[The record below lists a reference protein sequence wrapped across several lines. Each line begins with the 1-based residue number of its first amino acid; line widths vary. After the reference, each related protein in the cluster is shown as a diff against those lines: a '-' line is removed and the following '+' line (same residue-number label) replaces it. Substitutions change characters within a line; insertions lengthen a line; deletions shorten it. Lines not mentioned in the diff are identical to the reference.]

1 MSEDHKTIIEN
12 WINAWNT
19 HDLGAAKE
27 VLAPEYVRHDA
38 NLPDVVGSE
47 AQLEFLAGIFSAFPD
62 LHLQTE
68 QLIAE
73 NDLVVARLIVQGTH
87 RGEFMGVAATGRRVK
102 FQAIDIYRLGGN
114 KIVEQWVVMDAL
126 GLLQQLGAIPG
137 PG

>member
-27 VLAPEYVRHDA
+27 VLAPGYVRHDA

-47 AQLEFLAGIFSAFPD
+47 AQLEFLAGIFSAFPE
-62 LHLQTE
+62 LHFQTE

-87 RGEFMGVAATGRRVK
+87 RGEFMGVAATGRQVK
-102 FQAIDIYRLGGN
+102 FQAVDIYHLGGN
-114 KIVEQWVVMDAL
+114 KIVEQWVIMDAL

>member
-27 VLAPEYVRHDA
+27 VLAHEYVRHDA

-47 AQLEFLAGIFSAFPD
+47 AQLEFLAGIFSAFPE
-62 LHLQTE
+62 LHFQTE

-87 RGEFMGVAATGRRVK
+87 RGEFMGVAATGRQVK
-102 FQAIDIYRLGGN
+102 FQAVDIYRLGGN
-114 KIVEQWVVMDAL
+114 KIVEQWVIMDAL